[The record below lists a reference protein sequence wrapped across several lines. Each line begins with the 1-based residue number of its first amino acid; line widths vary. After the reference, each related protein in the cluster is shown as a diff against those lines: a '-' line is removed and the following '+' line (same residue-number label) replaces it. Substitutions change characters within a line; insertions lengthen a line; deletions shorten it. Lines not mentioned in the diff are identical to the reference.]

1 MVANALWG
9 WLNRWKKANWQRRGK
24 PIWAAEIWQDIAARV
39 EKLTVKVRHVDA
51 HVSKS
56 QANEEHHNNEQVD
69 KAAKVKVSQVDLDWQ
84 HKGEVFLARWA
95 HDASGHQGRDA
106 TYRWARDRGVDLTM
120 DNISQVIH
128 NCETCAAIKQAKRV
142 KPLWYGGR
150 WLKYRYGEAW
160 QIDYITL
167 PQTRQG
173 KRYVLTM
180 VEATTGWLETY
191 PVPHATARNTILGL
205 EKQVLWRHGTPERIE
220 SDNGTHFKNGLI
232 NTWAREHGIEWIYH
246 IPYHAPAAGKVE
258 RCNGLLKTTLK
269 ALGGGTFK
277 NWELNLAKAT
287 WMVNT
292 RGSINRAGPAQSEP
306 LHTVDG
312 DKVPVVHMK
321 GILGKT
327 VWINPTSSKSRP
339 IRGIVF
345 AQGPGSTWWP
355 KESCLPFAGQAL
367 QVSAEAFTSD
377 PCSLPRR
384 QAVVPAA
391 RSLLA
396 AVTRLLILADMV
408 DVAYLLQHLTV
419 FQRTFESL
427 RNVSSKSDLQKT
439 YQKFQKDLENLDYL
453 AYKRQQEQLA
463 PPPLGGASHN
473 GMMECVMSLVG
484 PNGPLS
490 EDVPQEDGGVV
501 KEDLKSS
508 NQRDEIAA
516 ARASLKENSAFLHSI
531 CSACLE
537 HSDVASLTA
546 SKDSICNEIQ
556 NALNV
561 ISNASQGVGNKMEQ
575 PASRTA
581 TLGSA
586 LDELENLIALDPLV
600 VHEEKVRPSLEQR
613 LEAIISGAA
622 LLADSS
628 CTRDSHRER
637 IIAECSAIR
646 QALQE
651 LLAEYLRSDKVV

>member
-1 MVANALWG
+1 MEAAVWSPTRRVAQATEGQGGSSQIAELKAIQLAL
-9 WLNRWKKANWQRRGK
+9 
-24 PIWAAEIWQDIAARV
+24 DIAER
-39 EKLTVKVRHVDA
+39 EKWPRLYLYTDSWMVRHVDA

-292 RGSINRAGPAQSEP
+292 RGQSIELSTEATALSALAPSAPGEEAKEEPKEGNYCLIPAVVTAQLEYSKPLQSDPAQEDAHWEQPFECGECGKSFRYSSSLRRHQVIHTGEKP
-306 LHTVDG
+306 YECGECEKSFSDSYTLIQHQVIHTGEGLYTCLECGKGFGWSSNLKYHQRIHTGERPYECPECGKRFHSSSNLLLHQRSHTEERPFHCPDCG
-312 DKVPVVHMK
+312 K
-321 GILGKT
+321 GFHATPPSSGTSASTLGRG
-327 VWINPTSSKSRP
+327 PTSVLS
-339 IRGIVF
+339 
-345 AQGPGSTWWP
+345 
-355 KESCLPFAGQAL
+355 
-367 QVSAEAFTSD
+367 
-377 PCSLPRR
+377 
-384 QAVVPAA
+384 
-391 RSLLA
+391 
-396 AVTRLLILADMV
+396 
-408 DVAYLLQHLTV
+408 
-419 FQRTFESL
+419 
-427 RNVSSKSDLQKT
+427 
-439 YQKFQKDLENLDYL
+439 
-453 AYKRQQEQLA
+453 
-463 PPPLGGASHN
+463 
-473 GMMECVMSLVG
+473 VG
-484 PNGPLS
+484 
-490 EDVPQEDGGVV
+490 
-501 KEDLKSS
+501 
-508 NQRDEIAA
+508 
-516 ARASLKENSAFLHSI
+516 RASPGA
-531 CSACLE
+531 
-537 HSDVASLTA
+537 LT
-546 SKDSICNEIQ
+546 
-556 NALNV
+556 
-561 ISNASQGVGNKMEQ
+561 
-575 PASRTA
+575 
-581 TLGSA
+581 
-586 LDELENLIALDPLV
+586 
-600 VHEEKVRPSLEQR
+600 
-613 LEAIISGAA
+613 
-622 LLADSS
+622 
-628 CTRDSHRER
+628 
-637 IIAECSAIR
+637 
-646 QALQE
+646 
-651 LLAEYLRSDKVV
+651 